1 MHASF
6 FWRTT
11 LLTADMKGLRKVFN
25 AIWIENIY
33 TLQSH
38 FCDYRKYLESVVF
51 AEEQILQKIQK
62 DLFVNFTIIINIHL
76 TLFQLSGIYH
86 LTSLPPTLPLPPL
99 WHTLQIMASSTYKW
113 CHIIYFDACY
123 RAPINLVVIRSVIY
137 NVGILKHSPTLNIF
151 SPVFIETTWA
161 EKMRQE
167 KLSQFNYIKSACII
181 FCMKLF

>member
-99 WHTLQIMASSTYKW
+99 WHTLQIMESSTYKW

-123 RAPINLVVIRSVIY
+123 RAPINPSSNKVS
-137 NVGILKHSPTLNIF
+137 NIQRGD
-151 SPVFIETTWA
+151 IETFSHL
-161 EKMRQE
+161 EHI
-167 KLSQFNYIKSACII
+167 FACVYWNDLDWKNEARKIVTI
-181 FCMKLF
+181 

>member
-123 RAPINLVVIRSVIY
+123 RAPINPSSNKVS
-137 NVGILKHSPTLNIF
+137 NIQRGD
-151 SPVFIETTWA
+151 IETFSYL
-161 EKMRQE
+161 EHI
-167 KLSQFNYIKSACII
+167 FACVYWNDLGWKNEARKIVTI
-181 FCMKLF
+181 

>member
-123 RAPINLVVIRSVIY
+123 RAPINPSSNKVS
-137 NVGILKHSPTLNIF
+137 NIQRGD
-151 SPVFIETTWA
+151 IETFSHL
-161 EKMRQE
+161 EHI
-167 KLSQFNYIKSACII
+167 FACVYWKDLGWKNEARKIVTI
-181 FCMKLF
+181 